1 METLIGSGIQAGSY
15 LLVTLIGVGVMWGLL
30 HGRVKALER
39 KSDTFDRHME
49 AGQEVRDRLTR
60 IETIQFLIAQK
71 LGIDLPGG

>member
-1 METLIGSGIQAGSY
+1 VETLIGSGIQAGSY

-39 KSDTFDRHME
+39 KTDTFDRHLE

-71 LGIDLPGG
+71 LGIDLP